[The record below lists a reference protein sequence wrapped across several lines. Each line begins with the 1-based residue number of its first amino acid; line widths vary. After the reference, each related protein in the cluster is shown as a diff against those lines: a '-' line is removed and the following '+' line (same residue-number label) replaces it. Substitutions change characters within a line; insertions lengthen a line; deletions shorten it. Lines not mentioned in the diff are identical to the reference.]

1 MIASGGIHVDPNAP
15 LLPTLILVAFL
26 FACSFFF
33 SGTETALFSL
43 QAIDRQ
49 HMAGGGR
56 LGKLVARL
64 LGRRAM
70 TLTTIL
76 MGNEFA
82 NTALATTT
90 TSLVI
95 RYFPDHPWLNVVF
108 LTPALVL
115 ISEIT
120 PKYVA
125 FRTNRAW
132 ALLAAGPLTAFALV
146 VSPFRWV
153 FERIVIALAKMF
165 RADPLVI
172 TEGLEEAE
180 LLVLVDRGAAT
191 GALDQVERDIIE
203 NVFELDA
210 MPVDRLMTP
219 KPDMFSVPVEIG
231 FDELIELCREERLSR
246 VPVFD
251 KGRDDIVGVLLLKDL
266 LRVRDDVKRRS
277 SKRWLYPLLLPPRFV
292 PASKPADDMFR
303 EFIRRKYHMAFV
315 VDEHGTLVGL
325 VTLDDLVNEL
335 LGASEPDTADS
346 EIASP
351 RANRFVCKATVDLE
365 DFEETTGITVP
376 EGDYHTLGGYVFH
389 AFGRLPKQGESVEQD
404 GVRYIVSE
412 MDDRRIAEVRVEI
425 LAQSSR
431 EAM

>member
-1 MIASGGIHVDPNAP
+1 MIASGGLQVDPNAP
-15 LLPTLILVAFL
+15 IVPTLVLVAFL

-49 HMAGGGR
+49 HMATSGR
-56 LGKLVARL
+56 LGNLVARL
-64 LGRRAM
+64 LGRRAT

-82 NTALATTT
+82 NTALAATTAA
-90 TSLVI
+90 LVM
-95 RYFPDHPWLNVVF
+95 RFFPNQPWLNIVL

-115 ISEIT
+115 VSEIT

-132 ALLAAGPLTAFALV
+132 ALGAAAPLSAFALV

-153 FERIVIALAKMF
+153 FERIVIAMARMF
-165 RADPLVI
+165 RADPHVI

-191 GALDQVERDIIE
+191 GALDRTQRDIIE

-210 MPVDRLMTP
+210 MPVGRLMTP
-219 KPDMFSVPVEIG
+219 KPDMFAVPFDIQWDEI
-231 FDELIELCREERLSR
+231 IELCREERMSR
-246 VPVFD
+246 VPVYD
-251 KGRDDIVGVLLLKDL
+251 KGPDDIKGVLLLKDL
-266 LRVRDDVKRRS
+266 LRIRDDPERRNAPD
-277 SKRWLYPLLLPPRFV
+277 WLDPLLLQPRFV

-335 LGASEPDTADS
+335 LGASEPDTEDS

-351 RANRFVCKATVDLE
+351 RENRFVCKATVDLE
-365 DFEETTGITVP
+365 DFEDTTGISVP
-376 EGDYHTLGGYVFH
+376 EGDYHTLGGFVFH
-389 AFGRLPKQGESVEQD
+389 AFGRLPRRGEAIEQG
-404 GVRYIVSE
+404 GVRYIVVE
-412 MDDRRIAEVRVEI
+412 MTDRRIAEVRVEI
-425 LAQSSR
+425 LPQSR